1 MKPLD
6 LYAKIEPLIGFDT
19 QYERLYERY
28 VKELKSLHVK
38 TILDIG
44 CGNGKLLHKLYYEG
58 FEAQGIERSAHMVE
72 RARSLGVDASTREL
86 ESFEA
91 ESFDALIAV
100 ADVMNYMNPEELNHF
115 FEEVSRVLKRGGFFL
130 GDINTLYGFEAV
142 ADGVM
147 VKEEGNCFLSVD
159 ASFEKPILKTTLT
172 LFTCKED
179 NVHTK
184 EQGVIFQ
191 HFHPIASFKK
201 RKNLAFYTSHPIKL
215 FALDEA
221 DKTLIVLQKH

>member
-1 MKPLD
+1 MEPLD
-6 LYAKIEPLIGFDT
+6 IYAKIEPLIGFDAP
-19 QYERLYERY
+19 YERLYERY
-28 VKELKSLHVK
+28 IKELKSLHVN

-44 CGNGKLLHKLYYEG
+44 CGNGKLLCKLCDEG

-72 RARSLGVDASTREL
+72 RARQLGVHASMQEL

-100 ADVMNYMNPEELNHF
+100 ADVMNYMNPEELIVF
-115 FEEVSRVLKRGGFFL
+115 FQEVARVLKKGGFFL

-147 VKEEGNCFLSVD
+147 VKEEGEYFLSVD
-159 ASFEKPILKTTLT
+159 ASFEKPILKTILT
-172 LFTCKED
+172 LFTCKEERY
-179 NVHTK
+179 TK

-191 HFHPIASFKK
+191 YFHPTAFFKK
-201 RKNLAFYTSHPIKL
+201 LKNLKFYTSYPIML

-221 DKTLIVLQKH
+221 DKTLMVLQKT

>member
-6 LYAKIEPLIGFDT
+6 LYAKIEPLIGFYS

-28 VKELKSLHVK
+28 IKELKSLHVK
-38 TILDIG
+38 SILDIG
-44 CGNGKLLHKLYYEG
+44 CGNGKLLQKLCLEG

-72 RARSLGVDASTREL
+72 RALELGVKASTREL
-86 ESFEA
+86 ESYEP

-100 ADVMNYMNPEELNHF
+100 ADVMNYMTTEELSIF
-115 FEEVSRVLKRGGFFL
+115 FQEVSRVLKKGGFFI

-147 VKEEGNCFLSVD
+147 VKEEEGCFLSVD
-159 ASFEKPILKTTLT
+159 ASFVKPVLTTTLT
-172 LFTCKED
+172 LFTAEE
-179 NVHTK
+179 TMYRK

-191 HFHPIASFKK
+191 YFHPIAFFKK
-201 RKNLAFYTSHPIKL
+201 LKALKFYTSYPIML
-215 FALDEA
+215 FVSDEA
-221 DKTLIVLQKH
+221 DKTMILLQKN

>member
-6 LYAKIEPLIGFDT
+6 LYAKIEPLIGFDAP
-19 QYERLYERY
+19 YERLYERY
-28 VKELKSLHVK
+28 IKELKSLHVN

-44 CGNGKLLHKLYYEG
+44 CGNGKLLCKLCDEG

-72 RARSLGVDASTREL
+72 RARQLGVHASMQEL

-91 ESFDALIAV
+91 ENFDALIAV
-100 ADVMNYMNPEELNHF
+100 ADVMNYMNPEELIVF
-115 FEEVSRVLKRGGFFL
+115 FQEVARVLKKGGFFL
-130 GDINTLYGFEAV
+130 GDINTLYGFEAI

-147 VKEEGNCFLSVD
+147 VKEEGEYFLSVD
-159 ASFEKPILKTTLT
+159 ASFEKPILKTTFT
-172 LFTCKED
+172 LFTCKEE
-179 NVHTK
+179 HYTK

-191 HFHPIASFKK
+191 YFHPIAFFKK
-201 RKNLAFYTSHPIKL
+201 LKNLTFYTSYPIML

-221 DKTLIVLQKH
+221 DKTLIVLQKN

>member
-1 MKPLD
+1 MNPLD
-6 LYAKIEPLIGFDT
+6 LYAKIEPLIGFDAP
-19 QYERLYERY
+19 YERLYERY
-28 VKELKSLHVK
+28 IKELKSLHVN

-44 CGNGKLLHKLYYEG
+44 CGNGKLLCKLCDEG

-72 RARSLGVDASTREL
+72 RARQLGVHASMQEL

-100 ADVMNYMNPEELNHF
+100 ADVMNYMNPEELIVF
-115 FEEVSRVLKRGGFFL
+115 FQEVARVLKKGGFFL

-147 VKEEGNCFLSVD
+147 VKEEGEYFLSVD

-172 LFTCKED
+172 LFTCKEERY
-179 NVHTK
+179 TK

-191 HFHPIASFKK
+191 YFHPTAFFKK
-201 RKNLAFYTSHPIKL
+201 LKNLKFYTSYPIML

-221 DKTLIVLQKH
+221 DKTLIVLQKN